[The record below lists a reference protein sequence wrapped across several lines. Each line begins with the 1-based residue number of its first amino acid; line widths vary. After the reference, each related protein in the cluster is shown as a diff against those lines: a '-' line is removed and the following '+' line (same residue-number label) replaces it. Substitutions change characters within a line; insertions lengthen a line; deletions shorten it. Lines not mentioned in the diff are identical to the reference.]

1 MAELTTDVTSL
12 IGQNVTTESGK
23 EGKLICASGM
33 GLSPIDIFNEVMT
46 KPHDLRH
53 FLGEDNWKESETL
66 ALSIKS
72 YLKFCKLLEIKP
84 WSPVSIED
92 DIKVDFMQFE
102 EEIDNTDSYEAF
114 EPTTIPTKRTK
125 RNEPADKGKSK
136 TNRKVVQKRAQSDIV
151 SFNIDD
157 ILKHCPRCH
166 EGKDIE
172 RTTTCHPNM
181 FDRELSRHLLVKGF
195 QQIETV

>member
-1 MAELTTDVTSL
+1 
-12 IGQNVTTESGK
+12 
-23 EGKLICASGM
+23 M

-195 QQIETV
+195 